1 MFVSEIF
8 NKRTKRKYTYNI
20 TAIDNIPS
28 IIKNGILCYDAA
40 KKLPHSSIAIND
52 VQARRDRVIIPNGIV
67 CIGTRI
73 FILTIIIPC
82 CISAKIWLKKYAS

>member
-28 IIKNGILCYDAA
+28 IIKNGILCYDAVKNCHTA
-40 KKLPHSSIAIND
+40 LSLLMTFKREEIES
-52 VQARRDRVIIPNGIV
+52 
-67 CIGTRI
+67 
-73 FILTIIIPC
+73 
-82 CISAKIWLKKYAS
+82 